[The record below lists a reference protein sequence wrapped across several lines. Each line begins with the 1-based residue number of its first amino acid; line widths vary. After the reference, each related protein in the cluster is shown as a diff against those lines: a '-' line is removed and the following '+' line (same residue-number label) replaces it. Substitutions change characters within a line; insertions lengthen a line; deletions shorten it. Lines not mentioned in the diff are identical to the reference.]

1 MVRAVRGATTVV
13 NNDAEEILEATR
25 EMLSEL
31 EQRNGINKEDL
42 IDIVFT
48 VTPDLTKV
56 FPARAARQLGYTDI
70 PLLDMQ
76 SPDIE
81 GALEMCIRTI
91 VHLNTEKKNSDMKH
105 VYLRGAKVLRPDIV
119 NNEVKN

>member
-1 MVRAVRGATTVV
+1 MVRAIRGATTVV

-25 EMLSEL
+25 ELLTEIGR
-31 EQRNGINKEDL
+31 RNEINQDDL

-48 VTPDLTKV
+48 LTPDLTKV
-56 FPARAARQLGYTDI
+56 FPTKAARQLGYTDV

-81 GALEMCIRTI
+81 GALKMCIRTI
-91 VHLNTEKKNSDMKH
+91 VHINTEKKNGDMKH
-105 VYLRGAKVLRPDIV
+105 VYLRGAKILRPDIV
-119 NNEVKN
+119 KEEK

>member
-13 NNDAEEILEATR
+13 NNETEEILAVTR
-25 EMLSEL
+25 ELLAEIM
-31 EQRNGINKEDL
+31 QRNEINKEDL
-42 IDIVFT
+42 IDIIFT

-56 FPARAARQLGYTDI
+56 FPTKAARQLGYTDI

-76 SPDIE
+76 APDIE
-81 GALEMCIRTI
+81 GALKMCIRTI
-91 VHLNTEKKNSDMKH
+91 VHLNTEKKNSEMKH

-119 NNEVKN
+119 NNEVK

>member
-13 NNDAEEILEATR
+13 NNETEEILAVTR
-25 EMLSEL
+25 ELLAEIM
-31 EQRNGINKEDL
+31 QRNEINKEDL
-42 IDIVFT
+42 IDIIFT

-56 FPARAARQLGYTDI
+56 FPTRAARQLGYTDI

-76 SPDIE
+76 APDIE
-81 GALEMCIRTI
+81 GALKMCIRTI
-91 VHLNTEKKNSDMKH
+91 VHLNTEKKNSEMKH

-119 NNEVKN
+119 NNEVK

>member
-1 MVRAVRGATTVV
+1 MVRAVRGATTVA
-13 NNDAEEILEATR
+13 NNDANEIMEAT
-25 EMLSEL
+25 EELLKEIMSENNID
-31 EQRNGINKEDL
+31 QDDL

-56 FPARAARQLGYTDI
+56 FPAKAARRIGFTDV

-81 GALEMCIRTI
+81 GALKMCIRTI
-91 VHLNTEKKNSDMKH
+91 VHLNTDKKNSDMKH
-105 VYLRGAKVLRPDIV
+105 IYLRGAKVLRPDIV
-119 NNEVKN
+119 KGE

>member
-13 NNDAEEILEATR
+13 NNEAEEILEATR
-25 EMLSEL
+25 ELIGEIVR
-31 EQRNGINKEDL
+31 RNEINKEDL

-48 VTPDLTKV
+48 LTPDLTKV
-56 FPARAARQLGYTDI
+56 FPTKAARQLGYTDV

-76 SPDIE
+76 APDIE

-91 VHLNTEKKNSDMKH
+91 IHINTEKKNADMKH

-119 NNEVKN
+119 NDEVK